1 MAGTVSGAG
10 APDPGAPSRRRSTGR
25 RTDTRDPRRSRE
37 RALKILFQADVRGEA
52 ADTLLAR
59 IVDDPRAWAMLDDLD
74 PEDVGEGDPPIG
86 AEADDVRAGRR
97 RRHLQLD
104 GFTRSLVSGVAEHRE
119 ELDELVQRYARR
131 WTVARM
137 PAIDRN
143 LLRLGAYELVHER
156 TSPAVVINEVIE
168 LAKRLSTEDSGRYVN
183 GVLEAVRRHL
193 AEQAQVVP
201 DGRSDEDVPPP
212 PPAEGGPGEDVLPPP
227 DEEGDAVDLVPPVEP
242 DPEPD
247 EPGEAE
253 AAEDEVAEDR
263 VVDAGAGAADQQQ
276 LF

>member
-1 MAGTVSGAG
+1 MTGPVSGTG
-10 APDPGAPSRRRSTGR
+10 APDPGAPSRRQATGR

-37 RALKILFQADVRGEA
+37 RALKILFQADVRGEP

-74 PEDVGEGDPPIG
+74 PEDVGEGDPPLG
-86 AEADDVRAGRR
+86 AEVDDVRAARR
-97 RRHLQLD
+97 RHHLQLD
-104 GFTRSLVSGVAEHRE
+104 GFTRSLVTGVAVHRE

-193 AEQAQVVP
+193 AEQVQVAP
-201 DGRSDEDVPPP
+201 DGRSDEDDPPLP
-212 PPAEGGPGEDVLPPP
+212 DAEDGSVADVLPPP
-227 DEEGDAVDLVPPVEP
+227 DEEGDAVDLVPPSEP

-253 AAEDEVAEDR
+253 ADADEDEHDG
-263 VVDAGAGAADQQQ
+263 VDAAASVADQQQ